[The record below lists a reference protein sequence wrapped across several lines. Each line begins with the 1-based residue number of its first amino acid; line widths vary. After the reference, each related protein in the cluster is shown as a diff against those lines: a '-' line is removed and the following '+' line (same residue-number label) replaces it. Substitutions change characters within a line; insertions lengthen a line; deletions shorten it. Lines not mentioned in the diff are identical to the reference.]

1 MASLR
6 LSTCLLLCGV
16 LITWCQIPGGL
27 MPVPVDRAD
36 VKEAAKF
43 AIDEYNKISND
54 KYLFMLKEITKAETQ
69 VVEGVIYYMD
79 AMIELTRCEKNQ
91 GLNSNCSYCQG
102 QKLCHFKVLEVLWKH
117 YTELLESQCD
127 EI

>member
-69 VVEGVIYYMD
+69 
-79 AMIELTRCEKNQ
+79 
-91 GLNSNCSYCQG
+91 
-102 QKLCHFKVLEVLWKH
+102 KLCHFKVLEVLWKH